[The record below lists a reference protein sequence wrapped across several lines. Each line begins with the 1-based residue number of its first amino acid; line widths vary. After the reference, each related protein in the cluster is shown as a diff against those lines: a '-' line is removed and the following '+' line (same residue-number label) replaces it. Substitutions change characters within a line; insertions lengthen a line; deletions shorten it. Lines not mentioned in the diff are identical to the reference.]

1 MVNPMISGGW
11 VPAVLWLLAAV
22 AASSSLPSAL
32 SAGQCSDGID
42 NDGDGLIDWQFDQ
55 GCTGPNDRT
64 EGGIASGQIDNGWTV
79 FEPDTDTRIIYVSST
94 DGNDAYDG
102 LSSQTPKR
110 TIGSGVALARAGHS
124 DWVLLKRGDIWFA
137 SLPVK
142 SGRSKSAPFLV
153 SSYGGS
159 TTRPLLK
166 TGAKGGISICC
177 KNHHFIAVVGID
189 FYAHTRDFN
198 SPEFTGQDGDAGL
211 NVYVGDG
218 YTGKGVL
225 IEDCSFRFYKN
236 NVVQGPGTIR
246 DIILRRNL
254 ILDNYSHDSHSQGL
268 YADNVSLLL
277 EENVFDHNGWFKQ
290 QIDAGSEQDG
300 GQATMFNHNTYFSN
314 SRRVTF
320 RGNMFLR
327 PSSMGNKWTANGGE
341 ASARDIT
348 IDNNLYVDGEIG
360 IGIGGNDTTPPHRFR
375 NVTITRNVVLDIGF
389 SRPTNRTLGWC
400 LDIND
405 WDIGTVAENL
415 FLHQVS
421 PAVTDVYAINLDG
434 ETRDVTISD
443 NIVYAIRTNGELLI
457 LSDGAVK
464 ENVAFNGNAFQC
476 PGLGS
481 ALIRSSGSLANYTFS
496 DDAYF
501 SARPAGQWFTVAG
514 SRTNLRG
521 WVRAS
526 GETGASSQELPYP
539 DPDRHIAAYQAHLG
553 KTATIDAFIQEAR
566 RQSKYNWRKEYT
578 ADSVN
583 TWIRA
588 GFGIADRGPV
598 ERSDPGREPED
609 DTRARDHVS
618 HFGH

>member
-1 MVNPMISGGW
+1 MIRECR
-11 VPAVLWLLAAV
+11 VPAVLCLIAAV
-22 AASSSLPSAL
+22 FTICTLPPTL

-42 NDGDGLIDWQFDQ
+42 NDGDGLIDWQYDQ
-55 GCTGPNDRT
+55 GCTGADDGT

-79 FEPDTDTRIIYVSST
+79 YEPDTDTRIIYVSST

-102 LSSQTPKR
+102 RSPLTPKK
-110 TIGSGVALARAGHS
+110 TIRSAVALARGGHA

-142 SGRSKSAPFLV
+142 SGRSMSAPFLV
-153 SSYGGS
+153 SSYGAS

-166 TGAKGGISICC
+166 TGAKGGISMCC
-177 KNHHFIAVVGID
+177 KSHRFIAVVGIA

-254 ILDNYSHDSHSQGL
+254 ILDAYSHDSHSQGL

-277 EENVFDHNGWFKQ
+277 EENIFDHNGWFKQ
-290 QIDAGSEQDG
+290 QIGAGSEQDG
-300 GQATMFNHNTYFSN
+300 GQATMFNHNTYFCN
-314 SRRVTF
+314 TRGVTF
-320 RGNMFLR
+320 TGNMFLR
-327 PSSMGNKWTANGGE
+327 PSSMGNKWTANEGE
-341 ASARDIT
+341 ASAQDIT

-360 IGIGGNDTTPPHRFR
+360 IGIGGNETAPPHRFR
-375 NVTITRNVVLDIGF
+375 NVAITRNVVLDIGL

-405 WDIGTVAENL
+405 WDIGMVADNL

-421 PAVTDVYAINLDG
+421 PAVTDVFAINLDG

-443 NIVYAIRTNGELLI
+443 NIVYAVRTNGELLI

-464 ENVAFNGNAFQC
+464 GNIAFNGNALQC
-476 PGLGS
+476 PGLRS
-481 ALIRSSGSLANYTFS
+481 ALIRSSGSLANYVFS
-496 DDAYF
+496 GNTYF
-501 SARPAGQWFTVAG
+501 SARPAGQWFAVAG
-514 SRTNLRG
+514 SRTGLGG

-526 GETGASSQELPYP
+526 GETGASSQQVSYP

-553 KTATIDAFIQEAR
+553 RTATIDAFIQEAR

-578 ADSVN
+578 AASVN

-588 GFGIADRGPV
+588 GFGIAG
-598 ERSDPGREPED
+598 SDPVDRFDPSHRAAD
-609 DTRARDHVS
+609 DMSLVGTTSDR
-618 HFGH
+618 